1 LQIQSTTAS
10 SAPVFQ
16 ICWEDPEEAR
26 LTWRH
31 DRMHAPRPVTPFT
44 GDLAARAFERGFNAA
59 AAAFALPLRA
69 RFRSI
74 NTYAYQAVV
83 SPPHPPEDL
92 EALQREA
99 QERLMGTLARL
110 LPLWQEEWL
119 PGIQESLAFWDRFD
133 LPGAPAE
140 ELAAHLEETERWYTR
155 LWEIHFKLGIPF
167 LLAPSLFEE
176 MYGQLFQDRES
187 LEAYRLIEGSDNK
200 TVETERALWRLS
212 RAALARPEVLQAL
225 ETTPGVAV
233 LEALEIT
240 AEGRQFL
247 VMLRGYLA
255 EYGERSSEFTEF
267 ANPSWIEDPTPVL
280 DSLRHYLQQPERDL
294 DQETASATEE
304 RERLIAAARQR
315 LRDYPQ
321 PVVGQFEH
329 LLRAA
334 RQASF
339 LHCEHAFWIDQK
351 GMYRVRRA
359 VLESGRR
366 LVREGALER
375 EGDVFFLRLDEIVEA
390 LRSPA
395 SGLGERVTL
404 RRAEMERFAAVEPP
418 PVVGAVPSGPPPDSP
433 LHRAITKF
441 VGGPPLPA
449 AEEGALRGY
458 AGSPGIVRGPARV
471 LGSLAEAGKLRPGD
485 ILVARTTA
493 PPWTPLF
500 STASGVVTDT
510 GGVLSHCAV
519 VAREYRIPAVVGTG
533 MATSR
538 IRDGQLLELDGSQG
552 IVRMIS

>member
-1 LQIQSTTAS
+1 MQIQPTTAS
-10 SAPVFQ
+10 PAPVFQ
-16 ICWEDPEEAR
+16 VYWEDPEEAR

-31 DRMHAPRPVTPFT
+31 DRMHAPRPVTPLT

-59 AAAFALPLRA
+59 AATFALPLRA

-83 SPPHPPEDL
+83 PPPNSPEEL
-92 EALQREA
+92 EHLQHQT

-110 LPLWQEEWL
+110 LPLWQQEWL
-119 PGIQESLAFWDRFD
+119 PEIQERLASWDRFD
-133 LPGAPAE
+133 LAGASTE
-140 ELAAHLEETERWYTR
+140 ELAAHLEDTERWYTR
-155 LWEIHFKLGIPF
+155 LWEIHFQLGIPF

-176 MYGQLFQDRES
+176 MYSQLFRDREP
-187 LEAYRLIEGSDNK
+187 LEAYRLIEGFDNK

-212 RAALARPEVLQAL
+212 RAALAKPHVVAAFATIPGAAVMEAL
-225 ETTPGVAV
+225 ETT
-233 LEALEIT
+233 T
-240 AEGRQFL
+240 EGRQFL
-247 VMLRGYLA
+247 VMLCDYLA
-255 EYGERSSEFTEF
+255 EYGERSNEFTEF

-294 DQETASATEE
+294 DQEAASATAE
-304 RERLIAAARQR
+304 RESLVAAARQR

-321 PVVGQFEH
+321 PVVEQFEF

-334 RQASF
+334 QQASF

-359 VLESGRR
+359 ILEAGRR
-366 LVREGALER
+366 LAREGVLEQ
-375 EGDVFFLRLDEIVEA
+375 EGDVFFLRLDEIEDV
-390 LRSPA
+390 LRSPV
-395 SGLGERVTL
+395 SGLRERIAG
-404 RRAEMERFAAVEPP
+404 RRAEMERFAGVEPL
-418 PVVGAVPSGPPPDSP
+418 PVVGAMPSGPPPDSP

-441 VGGPPLPA
+441 IGGPPILT
-449 AEEGALRGY
+449 AEEGALNGY
-458 AGSPGIVRGPARV
+458 AGSPGVARGPARV

-485 ILVARTTA
+485 ILVAKTTA

-500 STASGVVTDT
+500 STAGGVVTDT

-533 MATSR
+533 TATSR
-538 IRDGQLLELDGSQG
+538 IHDGQLLEVDGSRG